1 MMEERKLCKSKSD
14 LGHFVN
20 IKWMWTAYCAFG
32 FVDLTIKIEKTT
44 ARQQSNEKSTRS
56 KWTTAVTNAS
66 ECVCVCVKM
75 PDSRIG
81 SNKSQFSLWKF
92 GCVIGARVRQW
103 HTTQSDTIIWLYIVW
118 KSKSKRVS
126 LRRYDGVPSATTI
139 PTYKYTGHRLVLR
152 LFFFLLSILCQLLH
166 HLAI

>member
-1 MMEERKLCKSKSD
+1 MEERKRCKSKSD
-14 LGHFVN
+14 LEHFVN
-20 IKWMWTAYCAFG
+20 IKWMWIVYCAFG

-44 ARQQSNEKSTRS
+44 ARQQSNEKSTRL

-75 PDSRIG
+75 PGGRIG

-92 GCVIGARVRQW
+92 GCVIGARSPVT
-103 HTTQSDTIIWLYIVW
+103 HNTIIWLYIVW

-126 LRRYDGVPSATTI
+126 LRRYDGVPWVTTI
-139 PTYKYTGHRLVLR
+139 PTYKYSGHQMALR
-152 LFFFLLSILCQLLH
+152 FFFLLSILCQLLH